1 MLGIFAEIPIQGIV
15 NPCFSLL
22 SGCVFL
28 KKIENEKSLP
38 NILHVVLLIG
48 SANHIIISTKH
59 PKNDQKIFT
68 HNLPRVLPTICLY
81 PQSRVNHFIVMSFCG
96 FEIFHKISIFYQHAR
111 SCLPKTWLAKYEASF
126 QNLFC
131 S

>member
-28 KKIENEKSLP
+28 KKLENEKSLP

-59 PKNDQKIFT
+59 PKKDQKS
-68 HNLPRVLPTICLY
+68 LSTICLVSFS
-81 PQSRVNHFIVMSFCG
+81 QSG
-96 FEIFHKISIFYQHAR
+96 FD
-111 SCLPKTWLAKYEASF
+111 PK
-126 QNLFC
+126 ND
-131 S
+131 